1 VFSRHK
7 ALKINLIHFD
17 KERKMSKSFKAA
29 AVIAVAAMFLAA
41 PVFVQPVYGQES
53 NKSVSTAGV
62 FTSDVDDALD
72 VINYSNVEF
81 DKWFGFIGYGGI
93 GQSPVNLGYATRF
106 GDLYVGAYYSGNFL
120 NVSEGQT
127 ETVKVNYNLQTQLQ
141 TSKVTTT
148 VNTNTISSNNAVG
161 VLIGV
166 AGMGIGVGFHEN
178 VTEIK
183 YPGTSIIVIENAD
196 GSIDQS
202 NGDIRDYSNVSG
214 TLTPTLQWGMSLDLD
229 SVVIKP
235 RVELGAEFGLD
246 SVINNS
252 RAPFTTINGEFVGAE
267 TLNLTGKNNRYVTP
281 KISVGAG
288 IDFEGFS
295 LDVTYGID
303 FSVYDNSYDDSGFSG
318 STAGTVEWN
327 GSKQTT
333 TTLATTQTV
342 SSTTLTID
350 DKSAVNHSID
360 LGYYTDKEV
369 ATGLTLGLYAGV
381 GIGID
386 TSTSD
391 SYSRSFTTTSTAYN
405 NAALSSGNTT
415 QKQESR
421 TDSTVI
427 DITTFS
433 LEPFVNIGAVY
444 EWFPGRFSINAGI
457 ALKPLVYTS
466 TLTKTSKPN
475 NAFSK
480 DVTYNSKG
488 DVISETNSGSALTST
503 EDKVEI
509 ANTWSYLSATFFGG
523 FTFNFN
529 DNMTLDL
536 AAGTGNGSQF
546 FNLNVA
552 NLNVLLSFKF

>member
-1 VFSRHK
+1 
-7 ALKINLIHFD
+7 
-17 KERKMSKSFKAA
+17 MSKSFKVAA
-29 AVIAVAAMFLAA
+29 LVAVTAMFLAA

-93 GQSPVNLGYATRF
+93 GSSPVNLGYATRF

-120 NVSEGQT
+120 SVSEGQT
-127 ETVKVNYNLQTQLQ
+127 ETVRVNYNLQTQLQ

-148 VNTNTISSNNAVG
+148 FNNNTISSNNAVG

-166 AGMGIGVGFHEN
+166 AGMGFGVGFHEN
-178 VTEIK
+178 VTETK
-183 YPGTSIIVIENAD
+183 YPSGTSIIVTENQD
-196 GSIDQS
+196 GSVVQS

-214 TLTPTLQWGMSLDLD
+214 TLTPVLQWGMSLDLD

-235 RVELGAEFGLD
+235 RVELGAEFGLN
-246 SVINNS
+246 SEINNS
-252 RAPFTTINGEFVGAE
+252 RDVPFTTINGALAGAE
-267 TLNLTGKNNRYVTP
+267 TLNLTGNNNRYVTP
-281 KISVGAG
+281 SISVGAG

-303 FSVYDNSYDDSGFSG
+303 FSVYDNSYDDSGIGG
-318 STAGTVEWN
+318 STAGTVSWN
-327 GSKQTT
+327 GTKTTT
-333 TTLATTQTV
+333 TTLATTITV
-342 SSTTLTID
+342 TDTNLTIND
-350 DKSAVNHSID
+350 RSAVNHSID

-391 SYSRSFTTTSTAYN
+391 SYSKTFTTTSTAYN
-405 NAALSSGNTT
+405 NAALSSGDTT

-421 TDSTVI
+421 TNSTVT
-427 DITTFS
+427 DTTTFS

-509 ANTWSYLSATFFGG
+509 ANTWSYLSAAFFGG

-536 AAGTGNGSQF
+536 AAGTGLGNSQ